1 MWARSEIIEQTI
13 DWVGSN
19 GQLIKKS
26 IDSVINSR
34 DQLHI
39 WLINWLRNQL
49 IDDIV
54 DYEIVYHSIR

>member
-1 MWARSEIIEQTI
+1 MWAPSEIIEQTI

-19 GQLIKKS
+19 GQLIKKP